1 MRTLERGERLDHPAT
16 GELERFMRGEP
27 SPEERREVVR
37 HLLRGCL
44 QCTRITGRLWALAEP
59 GPRLATAGPPRIRA
73 GGFHGRVEMT
83 EPEIAARSQL
93 GDIARDLES
102 LYFRLLGVQATLP
115 EPPTE
120 SVRLL
125 DVDPM
130 DDDTEIRTIIDCVL
144 SDRLV
149 PALRELHDLA
159 AKK

>member
-1 MRTLERGERLDHPAT
+1 
-16 GELERFMRGEP
+16 
-27 SPEERREVVR
+27 
-37 HLLRGCL
+37 
-44 QCTRITGRLWALAEP
+44 
-59 GPRLATAGPPRIRA
+59 
-73 GGFHGRVEMT
+73 MT

-125 DVDPM
+125 DVDQM
-130 DDDTEIRTIIDCVL
+130 DADTEVRTIIDCVL

-149 PALRELHDLA
+149 PALRELHGLA